1 MKDEI
6 SLGALFDEHGGHVEK
21 WVRRLGGPACDVEDA
36 VQEIFLQAFRRLP
49 YFRGE
54 AKVTTWLF
62 AITERVIYRRLRR
75 ERRRRFIAPHLLQG
89 EEELSV
95 DPSTPASELDR
106 KEKVVVL
113 YKALGR
119 IPQKYRTVLMLYELD
134 GLSGGEVADLTE
146 ISVDAVWA
154 RLHRGRQM
162 LAKVLHRLEA
172 TAEFSSNRTIALGA
186 KR

>member
-1 MKDEI
+1 MNDEI
-6 SLGALFDEHGGHVEK
+6 SPDALFDEHSGQVEK
-21 WVRRLGGPACDVEDA
+21 WVRRLAGPACDVEDA
-36 VQEIFLQAFRRLP
+36 VQEIFLHAFRRLP
-49 YFRGE
+49 HFRGE
-54 AKVTTWLF
+54 AKLTTWLF
-62 AITERVIYRRLRR
+62 AITERVVYRRLRR
-75 ERRRRFIAPHLLQG
+75 ERRRRFIAHLLQC

-95 DPSTPASELDR
+95 EPPTPASELDR
-106 KEKVVVL
+106 KEKVVAL
-113 YKALGR
+113 YKALGQ